1 MHESQID
8 RRERIIPVDFQNFST
23 DEAHGSKVRS
33 LLTDDE
39 LLVAIVETSHRFVS
53 VTSKRLIIHYRNN
66 SGDFSVINNRQISFF
81 EVSSDDDKRG
91 SKFVK
96 VYFGGGLGRML
107 GAPDGTQAAAI
118 ISAAGRG

>member
-53 VTSKRLIIHYRNN
+53 VTSERLIIH
-66 SGDFSVINNRQISFF
+66 
-81 EVSSDDDKRG
+81 
-91 SKFVK
+91 
-96 VYFGGGLGRML
+96 
-107 GAPDGTQAAAI
+107 
-118 ISAAGRG
+118 